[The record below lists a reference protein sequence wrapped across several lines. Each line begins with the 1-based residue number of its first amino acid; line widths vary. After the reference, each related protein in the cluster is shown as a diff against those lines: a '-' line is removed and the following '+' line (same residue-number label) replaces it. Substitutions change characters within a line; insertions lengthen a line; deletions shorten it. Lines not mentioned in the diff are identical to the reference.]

1 MAGEMTPAPR
11 SVKRTLATIVLGF
24 EVIVVALAALVIFGL
39 GALPPL
45 LALGGGALL
54 ALLMVAVLA
63 LLRYEWAYVAGWILQ
78 LIMVAAGFLNPAM
91 FFVGGMFAAMWAY
104 CMISGSRIDNQN
116 QQFNQ
121 FNSNNENNENNE
133 KENS

>member
-1 MAGEMTPAPR
+1 MTPAPR

-39 GALPPL
+39 QALPPW
-45 LALGGGALL
+45 LALGGGAVLGL
-54 ALLMVAVLA
+54 AMVAVLA

-104 CMISGSRIDNQN
+104 CMIVGTRIDDRNQN
-116 QQFNQ
+116 FTFPNDEHDE
-121 FNSNNENNENNE
+121 STE
-133 KENS
+133 KENP

>member
-1 MAGEMTPAPR
+1 MTPAPR

-39 GALPPL
+39 GALPPW
-45 LALGGGALL
+45 LALGGGAVLGL
-54 ALLMVAVLA
+54 AMVAVLL
-63 LLRYEWAYVAGWILQ
+63 LLRYEWAFVAGWILQ

-104 CMISGSRIDNQN
+104 CMIAGSRIDNQN
-116 QQFNQ
+116 QNFP
-121 FNSNNENNENNE
+121 NNESTE

>member
-1 MAGEMTPAPR
+1 MADKVTPAPR

-39 GALPPL
+39 QALPPW
-45 LALGGGALL
+45 LALGGGAVLGL
-54 ALLMVAVLA
+54 AMVAVLA
-63 LLRYEWAYVAGWILQ
+63 LLHYEWAYVVGWILQ

-104 CMISGSRIDNQN
+104 CMIAGSRIDNQN
-116 QQFNQ
+116 QNFP
-121 FNSNNENNENNE
+121 NNENNE

>member
-1 MAGEMTPAPR
+1 MTPAPR

-39 GALPPL
+39 QALPPG
-45 LALGGGALL
+45 LALGGGAVLGL
-54 ALLMVAVLA
+54 AMVAVLA
-63 LLRYEWAYVAGWILQ
+63 LLRYEWAYVVGWILQ

-104 CMISGSRIDNQN
+104 CMIAGSRIDTQN
-116 QQFNQ
+116 RNFPHT
-121 FNSNNENNENNE
+121 ENNER
-133 KENS
+133 ENS

>member
-1 MAGEMTPAPR
+1 MTPAPR

-39 GALPPL
+39 QALPPG
-45 LALGGGALL
+45 LALGGGAVLGL
-54 ALLMVAVLA
+54 AMVAVLA
-63 LLRYEWAYVAGWILQ
+63 LLRYEWAYVVGWILQ

-104 CMISGSRIDNQN
+104 CMIAGSRIDNQN
-116 QQFNQ
+116 NP
-121 FNSNNENNENNE
+121 NNER
-133 KENS
+133 ENS

>member
-1 MAGEMTPAPR
+1 MTPAPR

-39 GALPPL
+39 GALPPW
-45 LALGGGALL
+45 LALGGGAALGL
-54 ALLMVAVLA
+54 AMVGVLA

-91 FFVGGMFAAMWAY
+91 FFVGGIFAAMWAY
-104 CMISGSRIDNQN
+104 CMIAGSRIDNQN
-116 QQFNQ
+116 KNFP
-121 FNSNNENNENNE
+121 NSENNQ

>member
-1 MAGEMTPAPR
+1 MTPAPR

-39 GALPPL
+39 QALPPW
-45 LALGGGALL
+45 LALGGGAVLGL
-54 ALLMVAVLA
+54 AMVAVLA
-63 LLRYEWAYVAGWILQ
+63 LLRYEWASVVGWILQ

-104 CMISGSRIDNQN
+104 CMIAGSRIDNQN
-116 QQFNQ
+116 QNFPNT
-121 FNSNNENNENNE
+121 ENNE

>member
-1 MAGEMTPAPR
+1 MTPAPR

-39 GALPPL
+39 GALPPW
-45 LALGGGALL
+45 LALGGGAALGL
-54 ALLMVAVLA
+54 AMVGVLA

-104 CMISGSRIDNQN
+104 CMIAGSRIDNQN
-116 QQFNQ
+116 KNFP
-121 FNSNNENNENNE
+121 NSENNK

>member
-1 MAGEMTPAPR
+1 MTPAPR

-39 GALPPL
+39 QALPPW
-45 LALGGGALL
+45 LALGGGSVLGL
-54 ALLMVAVLA
+54 AMVAVLA
-63 LLRYEWAYVAGWILQ
+63 LLRYEWAYVVGWFLQ

-104 CMISGSRIDNQN
+104 CMIVGSRIDNQN
-116 QQFNQ
+116 QNFP
-121 FNSNNENNENNE
+121 NNENNE
-133 KENS
+133 KENT

>member
-1 MAGEMTPAPR
+1 MAGEMTSAPR

-39 GALPPL
+39 QALPPW
-45 LALGGGALL
+45 LALGGGAVLGL
-54 ALLMVAVLA
+54 AMVAVLA
-63 LLRYEWAYVAGWILQ
+63 LLRYEWAYVVGWILQ

-104 CMISGSRIDNQN
+104 CMIAGSRIDNQN
-116 QQFNQ
+116 QNFP
-121 FNSNNENNENNE
+121 NNENNE

>member
-1 MAGEMTPAPR
+1 MTSAPR

-39 GALPPL
+39 QALPPW
-45 LALGGGALL
+45 LALGGGAVLGL
-54 ALLMVAVLA
+54 AMVAVLA
-63 LLRYEWAYVAGWILQ
+63 LLRYEWAYVVGWILQ

-91 FFVGGMFAAMWAY
+91 FFVGGMFAAMWTY
-104 CMISGSRIDNQN
+104 CMIAGSRIDNQN
-116 QQFNQ
+116 QNFP
-121 FNSNNENNENNE
+121 NNENNE

>member
-1 MAGEMTPAPR
+1 MTPAPR
-11 SVKRTLATIVLGF
+11 SVKRTLATILLGF

-39 GALPPL
+39 QALPAW
-45 LALGGGALL
+45 LALGGGA
-54 ALLMVAVLA
+54 ALGLVMVAVLA
-63 LLRYEWAYVAGWILQ
+63 LLRYEWAYVVGWILQ

-104 CMISGSRIDNQN
+104 CMIAGSRIDNQN
-116 QQFNQ
+116 QNFP
-121 FNSNNENNENNE
+121 NNENNE

>member
-1 MAGEMTPAPR
+1 MTPAPR

-45 LALGGGALL
+45 LALGGGAVLG
-54 ALLMVAVLA
+54 LLMVAVLA

-121 FNSNNENNENNE
+121 FNSNNDNNENNE

>member
-1 MAGEMTPAPR
+1 MTPAPR

>member
-1 MAGEMTPAPR
+1 MTPAPR

-39 GALPPL
+39 QALPPW
-45 LALGGGALL
+45 LALGGGAVLGL
-54 ALLMVAVLA
+54 AMVAVLA
-63 LLRYEWAYVAGWILQ
+63 LLRYEWAYVVGWFLQ

-104 CMISGSRIDNQN
+104 CMIVGSRIDNQN
-116 QQFNQ
+116 QNFP
-121 FNSNNENNENNE
+121 NNENNE

>member
-1 MAGEMTPAPR
+1 MTPAPR

-39 GALPPL
+39 QALPPG
-45 LALGGGALL
+45 LALGGGAVLGL
-54 ALLMVAVLA
+54 AMVAVLA
-63 LLRYEWAYVAGWILQ
+63 LLRYEWAYVVGWILQ

-104 CMISGSRIDNQN
+104 CMIAGSRIDNQN
-116 QQFNQ
+116 RNFPHT
-121 FNSNNENNENNE
+121 ENNER
-133 KENS
+133 ENS

>member
-1 MAGEMTPAPR
+1 MTPAPR

-24 EVIVVALAALVIFGL
+24 EVIVVALAALVVFGL
-39 GALPPL
+39 QALPPW
-45 LALGGGALL
+45 LALGGGAAMGL
-54 ALLMVAVLA
+54 AMVAVLL

-104 CMISGSRIDNQN
+104 SMIAGSRIDNQN
-116 QQFNQ
+116 QNFP
-121 FNSNNENNENNE
+121 NSENNE

>member
-11 SVKRTLATIVLGF
+11 SVKRTLATILLGF
-24 EVIVVALAALVIFGL
+24 EIIVVALAALVIFGL
-39 GALPPL
+39 QALPPW
-45 LALGGGALL
+45 LALGGGAVLGL
-54 ALLMVAVLA
+54 AMVAVLA
-63 LLRYEWAYVAGWILQ
+63 LLRYEWAYVVGWILQ

-104 CMISGSRIDNQN
+104 CMIAGSRIDNQN
-116 QQFNQ
+116 QNFP
-121 FNSNNENNENNE
+121 NNENNENNE